1 VVGDRKRYEDALKTG
16 TANLDSEQWKEAFRS
31 YRVAVSEFPKEPE
44 PYAGLGEAC
53 FGMNRID
60 KALELYKVAARYSR
74 GDIFYLQKVA
84 DLQERLG
91 QLDAAGRT
99 YMAMGEIHLRRR
111 QLDDAVNQ
119 WQRAIRL
126 EPNLL
131 GTHKRL
137 AMVYQRQNKIRDA
150 VREYLAIARIL
161 QMRGDK
167 ERAIRMCQA
176 ALRLDPENED
186 VLKAFELIRGGP
198 EAFAD
203 VEEEEAEAVPAEV
216 SDDVGSMIRQMAS
229 AFEAERPLPVQK
241 RPDKA
246 DPVETARRKAQDMLA
261 EEIFREEE
269 DDEPVGKLSKLERD
283 ALIGQG
289 MDYEMRGQ
297 VADAI
302 TCYEKAIDG
311 GLQLPAVR
319 FTLGLL
325 YLSDGEADK
334 ARRELALAAKD
345 PIFNQASRAA
355 LSSS

>member
-1 VVGDRKRYEDALKTG
+1 MAGDRRRYEEALRRG
-16 TANLDSEQWKEAFRS
+16 ARFLDDEQWKEAFRA
-31 YRVAVSEFPKEPE
+31 YRIAVSEFPKEPV
-44 PYAGLGEAC
+44 PYAGLGDAC
-53 FGMNRID
+53 FGMKRMD
-60 KALELYKVAARYSR
+60 RALELFKVAARYSR

-84 DLQERLG
+84 DIQERLG

-137 AMVYQRQNKIRDA
+137 AMVYQRQNKKRDA

-167 ERAIRMCQA
+167 RRAIRMCQA

-186 VLKAFELIRGGP
+186 VLKAFELIQRGP
-198 EAFAD
+198 EAY
-203 VEEEEAEAVPAEV
+203 VQEEEEPAKAPPVEEA
-216 SDDVGSMIRQMAS
+216 DDIGSMIRQMAS
-229 AFEAERPLPVQK
+229 AIEAERSTPSKDQ
-241 RPDKA
+241 RDKP
-246 DPVETARRKAQDMLA
+246 DPVETARRRAQDQLA
-261 EEIFREEE
+261 EEIFRDEEE
-269 DDEPVGKLSKLERD
+269 DEPAGKLSKLERD

-289 MDYEMRGQ
+289 MDFELRGQ
-297 VADAI
+297 VPEAI
-302 TCYEKAIDG
+302 TCYEKAVEG
-311 GLQLPAVR
+311 GLTLPAVH

-325 YLSDGEADK
+325 YLNNGDAEQ
-334 ARRELALAAKD
+334 ARQAFSAAAEDPSFRQPSLVALGTA
-345 PIFNQASRAA
+345 
-355 LSSS
+355 